1 MRYESIKVKKSLRL
15 RAQMFDLKSVNVVAQ
30 VLTSKLLQWYLP
42 DSVAVSV
49 SNVLVWVVND
59 NWPGSVLE

>member
-15 RAQMFDLKSVNVVAQ
+15 RAQMFDLKSVNIVAQ